1 MLVSGVY
8 HVCVY
13 LYMCIHM
20 YTHMCVYIY
29 VYTCVY
35 TYVYVCVFVYI
46 YIRMYIYICMYV
58 YIYILSQILFP
69 YVHLCSVTQL
79 CRILCDPM
87 SLIPY
92 AIQQVLVG
100 YLSYI

>member
-13 LYMCIHM
+13 LYVCIHVCIHICTYMCIYM
-20 YTHMCVYIY
+20 CICVCIYVCVCVYIY
-29 VYTCVY
+29 VY
-35 TYVYVCVFVYI
+35 I
-46 YIRMYIYICMYV
+46 YI

-69 YVHLCSVTQL
+69 YVHLCSVSQL

-87 SLIPY
+87 SLVTS

-100 YLSYI
+100 YLSYR